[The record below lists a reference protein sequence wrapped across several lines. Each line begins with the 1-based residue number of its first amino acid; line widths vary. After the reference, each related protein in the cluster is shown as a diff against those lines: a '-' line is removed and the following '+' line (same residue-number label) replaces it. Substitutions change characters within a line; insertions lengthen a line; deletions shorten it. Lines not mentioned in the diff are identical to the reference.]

1 MTAGVRPYTERSSG
15 PGRMIAV
22 TPIHRVMA
30 WRTILMSALRTAHRA
45 AVEGGENLDQDKPA
59 HGGVQVQV
67 QVEVEVPALTCRS
80 ADEAGVAHSAD
91 GDPRRCRDG
100 RRVASSGAAG

>member
-45 AVEGGENLDQDKPA
+45 AVEGGENPRSD
-59 HGGVQVQV
+59 HGHGRVFCGLPLIRVGV
-67 QVEVEVPALTCRS
+67 VP
-80 ADEAGVAHSAD
+80 
-91 GDPRRCRDG
+91 
-100 RRVASSGAAG
+100 